1 MLSLYVQWHYDRGMK
16 EIRWDRL
23 KNEKLKSERD
33 VSFEAV
39 LVAIIQGNTLD
50 DSIHPDRE
58 KYPHQRLLVVKI
70 NEYAYLVP
78 YVETETEIFLKT
90 IIPSRKATK
99 QYLSGSDSN
108 E

>member
-1 MLSLYVQWHYDRGMK
+1 MK
-16 EIRWDRL
+16 DIRWDRL

-33 VSFEAV
+33 ISFEAV

-50 DSIHPDRE
+50 DSIHPNQE
-58 KYPHQRLLVVKI
+58 KYPNQRLLVVKI

-78 YVETETEIFLKT
+78 YVEGDTEIFLKT

-99 QYLSGSDSN
+99 QYIRENNSN

>member
-1 MLSLYVQWHYDRGMK
+1 MK
-16 EIRWDRL
+16 DIRWDGL

-39 LVAIIQGNTLD
+39 LVAIQQGNTLD
-50 DSIHPDRE
+50 DFIHPNQE
-58 KYPHQRLLVVKI
+58 KYPNQRLLVVKI
-70 NEYAYLVP
+70 KEYAYLVP
-78 YVETETEIFLKT
+78 YLETDTEIFFKT

>member
-1 MLSLYVQWHYDRGMK
+1 MK
-16 EIRWDRL
+16 DIRWDRL
-23 KNEKLKSERD
+23 KNEKLKSERN

-39 LVAIIQGNTLD
+39 LVAIIQGDTLD
-50 DSIHPDRE
+50 DSIHPNQE
-58 KYPHQRLLVVKI
+58 KYPNQRLLVVKI

-78 YVETETEIFLKT
+78 YVEEDAEIFLKT

-99 QYLSGSDSN
+99 QYLRETDGN

>member
-1 MLSLYVQWHYDRGMK
+1 MK
-16 EIRWDRL
+16 DIRWDL
-23 KNEKLKSERD
+23 SKNEKLKSERD

-39 LVAIIQGNTLD
+39 LVAINQGNILA

-70 NEYAYLVP
+70 KEYAYLVP
-78 YVETETEIFLKT
+78 YVETDTEIFLKT

-99 QYLSGSDSN
+99 QYLSRGNVN

>member
-1 MLSLYVQWHYDRGMK
+1 MK
-16 EIRWDRL
+16 DIRWDRL
-23 KNEKLKSERD
+23 KNEKLKSERN

-39 LVAIIQGNTLD
+39 LVAIIEGNTLD
-50 DSIHPDRE
+50 DSIHPNQE
-58 KYPHQRLLVVKI
+58 KYPNQRLLVVKI

-78 YVETETEIFLKT
+78 YVEEDAEIFLKT

-99 QYLSGSDSN
+99 QYLRENDGN